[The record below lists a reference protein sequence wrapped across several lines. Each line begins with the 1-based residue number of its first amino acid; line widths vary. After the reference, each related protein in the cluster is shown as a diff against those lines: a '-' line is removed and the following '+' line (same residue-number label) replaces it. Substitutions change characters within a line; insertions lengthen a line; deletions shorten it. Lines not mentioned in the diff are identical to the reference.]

1 MIDAGLLARLA
12 CPRDAG
18 PLEPCG
24 DGLRCGAGHAYAV
37 EDGIPVL
44 LAGEPVRAA
53 ADPAGAGEGGPVD
66 PFVERALVATC
77 GNLYRPVQGRLP
89 RHPIPELRIAPVGD
103 EVLLDVGCNWG
114 RWSVSAARRSF
125 RVVGVDHNLDALRAA
140 RRVARR
146 SGVRAHFVAGDARA
160 LPFRRGAFDV
170 VFSYSVLQHLAPG
183 DARRALHEI
192 GRVVRP
198 GGRTLVQMANAYGV
212 RSLMQQARR
221 GGRTPRGLE
230 VRYWRPSA
238 LLREFGRAIGP
249 SRLSADGF
257 GGLGVQPA
265 DADLLPPRYRALVR
279 VSEALRAA
287 SRAAPW
293 LALAAD
299 SVYLE
304 SVASPDAGA
313 EP

>member
-1 MIDAGLLARLA
+1 MIDAALLERLA
-12 CPRDAG
+12 CPRDGG
-18 PLEPCG
+18 PLESCG
-24 DGLRCGAGHAYAV
+24 DGLRCPAGHAYAV

-44 LAGEPVRAA
+44 LAGEPMRSAA
-53 ADPAGAGEGGPVD
+53 GFAGAVEEGAVD

-89 RHPIPELRIAPVGD
+89 RHPIPELRIAPAGD

-114 RWSVSAARRSF
+114 RWSVSAARRGF
-125 RVVGVDHNLDALRAA
+125 RVVGVDHNLDALCAA

-146 SGVRAHFVAGDARA
+146 CGVRAHFVAGDARA

-170 VFSYSVLQHLAPG
+170 VFSYSVLQHLAPE
-183 DARRALHEI
+183 DARRAFGEI
-192 GRVVRP
+192 GRVVRV
-198 GGRTLVQMANAYGV
+198 GGRTLVQMANVFGA
-212 RSLMQQARR
+212 RNLLQQARR
-221 GGRTPRGLE
+221 GGRAPRGLE

-238 LLREFGRAIGP
+238 LLRELGRAVGP

-287 SRAAPW
+287 TRAVPW

-313 EP
+313 AR